1 MTFKAS
7 TLQLTITSGNK
18 TASPEITLP
27 GGTRHTLGVKNN
39 ETGIEVKQVSL
50 LNS

>member
-7 TLQLTITSGNK
+7 TLKLTITSGNK
-18 TASPEITLP
+18 TAYPVMVLP

-39 ETGIEVKQVSL
+39 EIGIEVEQVSL